1 MLKRNIQF
9 IHQLSRKLYFTAS
22 DLANIFR
29 IKPGSAK
36 VLASRYA
43 KNGIFFRLKRDFY
56 VLNQNWQNYAAE
68 DFFKLANL
76 IQVPSYISFMTALD
90 FYEMTTQVQ
99 RNFFESAAQK
109 RTIKYDIKDTQFVY
123 YKLKKE
129 FYFDFIKQGDIF
141 IATKEKA
148 LVDALYLYSFGKYK
162 LDLASID
169 FAKFDQARVRK
180 VIKRYPAKTKAIVSR
195 LCKI

>member
-1 MLKRNIQF
+1 MLSRDNTILT
-9 IHQLSRKLYFTAS
+9 QLSRKLYFTVS

-29 IKPGSAK
+29 IKLNSAK
-36 VLASRYA
+36 VMASRYA
-43 KNGIFFRLKRDFY
+43 KNGIFFRLKKDFY
-56 VLNQNWQNYAAE
+56 VLNQNWQNYTTD

-76 IQVPSYISFMTALD
+76 IQVPSYISFMTALN
-90 FYEMTTQVQ
+90 FYEITTQVQ

-109 RTIKYDIKDTQFVY
+109 RTIKYDIKGTQFVY
-123 YKLKKE
+123 YKMKKE
-129 FYFDFIKQGDIF
+129 YYFDFNKQNDIF

-148 LVDALYLYSFGKYK
+148 LVDLIYLYSFGKYK

-169 FAKFDQARVRK
+169 FTKLDQTKIRK
-180 VIKRYPAKTKAIVSR
+180 IIKQYPSKTKAIMKK